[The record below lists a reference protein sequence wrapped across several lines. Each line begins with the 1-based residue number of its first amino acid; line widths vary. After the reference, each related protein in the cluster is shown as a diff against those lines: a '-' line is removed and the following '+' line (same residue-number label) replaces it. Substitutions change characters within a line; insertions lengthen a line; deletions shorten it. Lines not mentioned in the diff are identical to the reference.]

1 MPPKRKRV
9 YTPEYDDGSASVDDD
24 PGLAKKK
31 AKSSTSYA
39 TAEPSKSSS
48 KPEKRLARIRNTC
61 PQNIMDRVDRVMSQ
75 RFFMIDRQRNSED
88 LREVFK
94 VLGSTGNVYT
104 VTVDKLPSCD
114 CPDASKGNHCKHI
127 LFIFLKVL
135 NVSVDSKGWYQKAL
149 ISAEL
154 QEIFDNAPP
163 NPANV
168 VSQRLKEAY
177 GDIAGTSSSQGPSK
191 SAQPP
196 EGRRKF
202 EEDDECAVCYETLK
216 DVPDSDLVWCGTCK
230 NALHKE
236 CYANYRRSKIGQPV
250 TCPHCRSEMEDPTS
264 SGKGKG
270 KATISEDGY
279 LNLAGAVGVSRI
291 RDTSTYYDGPSR
303 RWSNYRAWI

>member
-1 MPPKRKRV
+1 MPPKRKRA
-9 YTPEYDDGSASVDDD
+9 YTSDYDDDSAYLDDD

-31 AKSSTSYA
+31 GKSSLSY
-39 TAEPSKSSS
+39 TEAESSGSRS
-48 KPEKRLARIRNTC
+48 KPEKRLARIRNSC

-75 RFFMIDRQRNSED
+75 RFFMIDRQRNGED

-104 VTVDKLPSCD
+104 VTIDKLPSCD

-127 LFIFLKVL
+127 LFVFLKVL
-135 NVSVDSKGWYQKAL
+135 SVPVDSKGWYQKAL
-149 ISAEL
+149 ISSEL

-168 VSQRLKEAY
+168 ASQRLTEAY
-177 GDIAGTSSSQGPSK
+177 GDVTGASSSKGPSK

-196 EGRRKF
+196 QGRRKF

-236 CYANYRRSKIGQPV
+236 CYLNYRRSKIGQPV
-250 TCPHCRSEMEDPTS
+250 TCPHCRSEMEDPTP

-270 KATISEDGY
+270 KASISEDGY
-279 LNLAGAVGVSRI
+279 LNLASAAGVSRV